1 MKKAEKTVVYDE
13 GLGLEAYRF
22 RGMARPF
29 PSHFHEYYVLGLVEA
44 GERCLCCRDREYAV
58 QAGDLLLFHPGDSHA
73 CTQQGGGTL
82 DYRAVNLSK
91 ERVLE
96 LAQEVAG
103 QKELPGFSQNVIR
116 DQEAACCFR
125 TLHRLVMEHDSGFEK
140 EECLLLLLSLL
151 IQRYGRP
158 FAQGVPECGEEI
170 GRVCAFLEEHY
181 AQRIT
186 LEQLCRCA
194 GMSKST
200 LLRAFTRTK
209 GVTPYRYLE
218 NIRVGAAKRLLEQG
232 ASPMQAAMETGFSD
246 QSHFTN
252 YFSRFIGLA
261 PGAYGEIFAQ
271 RKEERCEPSD

>member
-1 MKKAEKTVVYDE
+1 MVVYDE

-22 RGMARPF
+22 QGIAQPF

-44 GERCLCCRDREYAV
+44 GERCLSCKDREYMIR
-58 QAGDLLLFHPGDSHA
+58 AGDLLLFHPGDSHA
-73 CTQQGGGTL
+73 CTQRSGGTL
-82 DYRAVNLSK
+82 DYRAVNLPK
-91 ERVLE
+91 ERMLD
-96 LAQEVAG
+96 LAQEVTG
-103 QKELPGFSQNVIR
+103 RRELPGFSQNVIC
-116 DQEAACCFR
+116 DQEAACYFR
-125 TLHRLVMEHDSGFEK
+125 SLHRLMMENDSGFEK

-158 FAQGVPECGEEI
+158 FAQCVPECGEEI

-200 LLRAFTRTK
+200 LLRAFTKTK

-218 NIRVGAAKRLLEQG
+218 NVRVGAAKRLLEQG
-232 ASPMQAAMETGFSD
+232 AAPIQAAIETGFSD

-261 PGAYGEIFAQ
+261 PGAYREIFQ
-271 RKEERCEPSD
+271 GREDENCETSN